1 MHRGEE
7 ATRIYESEVW
17 ALPLSVQQQRVG
29 TTRSGRSR
37 QWQRGCWEPVPS
49 LGVSLR
55 VHGYRRNWGDGQCR
69 TVQRPT
75 WQRRT
80 SGSYELHRP
89 AMIYSNTIFTTP
101 PTTGGSWRS
110 KLTDMHIRTL
120 LLYAVAKL
128 LPPNF
133 LVSNHA
139 ICPSISHAGR
149 RCRES
154 HLSKSRPVA
163 DDDC

>member
-1 MHRGEE
+1 MPYS
-7 ATRIYESEVW
+7 AADYL
-17 ALPLSVQQQRVG
+17 AKANK
-29 TTRSGRSR
+29 
-37 QWQRGCWEPVPS
+37 WE
-49 LGVSLR
+49 LE
-55 VHGYRRNWGDGQCR
+55 Q
-69 TVQRPT
+69 
-75 WQRRT
+75 
-80 SGSYELHRP
+80 HRP

-120 LLYAVAKL
+120 SLYAVAKL
-128 LPPNF
+128 LPPNI

-154 HLSKSRPVA
+154 HLSKSRP
-163 DDDC
+163 DG